1 MILSKYT
8 GALAARRAD
17 RRSSPWPDAAHE
29 WPQSVEA
36 RAVTA
41 LAPEPDGTG
50 HWLAAGLVE
59 VHDEVNAAG
68 RWYTVTGIDVTAPHG
83 GEPGRVVLYF
93 DGRPEPTGY
102 LTLVYARDA
111 DGGDVR

>member
-1 MILSKYT
+1 MILSKCT
-8 GALAARRAD
+8 EALAARRAD
-17 RRSSPWPDAAHE
+17 RRSSPPPEAARA
-29 WPQSVEA
+29 WPQSVSA

-41 LAPEPDGTG
+41 LAPDFDGAG

-68 RWYTVTGIDVTAPHG
+68 RWYTVTGTDVTAPQG

-93 DGRPEPTGY
+93 DGRSEPMGF

-111 DGGDVR
+111 DGGAR

>member
-17 RRSSPWPDAAHE
+17 RRSSLSPDAAHE
-29 WPQSVEA
+29 WPRSVVA
-36 RAVTA
+36 RAVTT
-41 LAPEPDGTG
+41 LAPEPDGAG

-68 RWYTVTGIDVTAPHG
+68 RWYTVTGTDVTAPQG
-83 GEPGRVVLYF
+83 GQPGRVVLYF
-93 DGRPEPTGY
+93 DGRSEPMGY
-102 LTLVYARDA
+102 LALVYARDA
-111 DGGDVR
+111 DGGDR